1 MKRILH
7 LFKHWGIH
15 VLAGISL
22 AVVIVTY
29 RLSLDPEPAPESG
42 TMQVTELPLWYD
54 LSLAIIGAY
63 VFNLLVVTLPAK
75 RKEASRILFL
85 KNHLSA
91 IAHNGMDLIRELEEI
106 AHCPAYRPSV
116 EHLEKVCM
124 AVNNN
129 KYVRNLIA
137 TRLAH
142 AKTAYRE
149 LIPFAAD
156 LPLPLQEKLQAESQN
171 WIYSQ
176 FDDTDIIPITK
187 DFRGGSIQDL
197 RSIERIIFL
206 VPGKGPE
213 YRRETLANQASTIL
227 DYYKATE
234 AIKALLDK
242 YLPKDHERLD
252 DEAVKP
258 GRIMH
263 MFLLNVNDP
272 TWPYVTYPPE
282 ATTDFIDEPVPATAF
297 PFVRKQ

>member
-1 MKRILH
+1 MKQIKH
-7 LFKHWGIH
+7 LLTHWGIH
-15 VLAGISL
+15 VAFGISL
-22 AVVIVTY
+22 IVVGWVY
-29 RLSLDPEPAPESG
+29 WLSLVPKPVPEPG
-42 TMQVTELPLWYD
+42 TMEVTELTLWYD
-54 LSLAIIGAY
+54 LCLAIIGAY
-63 VFNLLVVTLPAK
+63 FFNLLVVVLPAK

-91 IAHNGMDLIRELEEI
+91 IAHNGLDLIRELEQI
-106 AHCPAYRPSV
+106 AHCPAYRPTV

-124 AVNNN
+124 ALNNN
-129 KYVRNLIA
+129 AYVRNLIA
-137 TRLAH
+137 TRLAN

-171 WIYSQ
+171 WIYTQ
-176 FDDTDIIPITK
+176 FDDTDIMPITK

-197 RSIERIIFL
+197 RSIERITFL

-213 YRRETLANQASTIL
+213 YRRDTLAIQASTIM

-234 AIKALLDK
+234 AIKVLLDK
-242 YLPKDHERLD
+242 YLPKNHERLD

-263 MFLLNVNDP
+263 LFLLNVNDP

-282 ATTDFIDEPVPATAF
+282 ASTAFIDEPVPVADF
-297 PFVRKQ
+297 PFVRKS